1 LFIETFYYK
10 LIRQEEGL
18 MSCLAIGVDLGG
30 TNLRVAA
37 VTGSGQTLEVLR
49 SATPLSLGREHVID
63 EIASEVRALAGRFRS
78 AHRLLGIGIGVPGI
92 LDLASGT
99 LHSAANLP
107 GWDHYP
113 VRAVL
118 EEKLGIPVVLEN
130 DANCAA
136 LGEKWLGAGRDVE
149 DLCMLTLGTGVGGG
163 FVFNGRPWH
172 GMTGMAGE
180 IGHMTV
186 MPEGAICGC
195 GNRGCLEQYASAT
208 AVVRMAGEMIAKG
221 KAPGLERATKL
232 EPLTARII
240 FEAAREGDASAQ
252 EIFHAVGRAL
262 GIVLANLVNALNLPL
277 YVIGGG
283 LAEAWE
289 AFSPAQFGELHNRS
303 VVFSAGENGQAGL
316 KATRIVPAE
325 LHESA
330 GLLGAARLPV
340 LLEKSCNSHA
350 LAV

>member
-1 LFIETFYYK
+1 
-10 LIRQEEGL
+10 

-49 SATPLSLGREHVID
+49 SATPLSLGREHVTN
-63 EIASEVRALAGRFRS
+63 EIAAEVRALAGKFRS
-78 AHRLLGIGIGVPGI
+78 AHHLVGIGVGVPGI
-92 LDLASGT
+92 LDLATGT

-136 LGEKWLGAGRDVE
+136 MGEKWLGAGREVE

-186 MPEGAICGC
+186 MPEGTVCGC

-208 AVVRMAGEMIAKG
+208 AVVSMASEMISGG
-221 KAPGLERATKL
+221 KAPGLQRATQVA
-232 EPLTARII
+232 PLTARLVY
-240 FEAAREGDASAQ
+240 EAAVTGDAAAQ
-252 EIFHAVGRAL
+252 QIFDVVGRAL

-283 LAEAWE
+283 LAEAWKV
-289 AFSPAQFGELHNRS
+289 FSPALFRELHNRS
-303 VVFSAGENGQAGL
+303 VVFSAGENGGAGL
-316 KATRIVPAE
+316 QTTRIVPAE

-330 GLLGAARLPV
+330 GLLGAARLPM
-340 LLEKSCNSHA
+340 LLEKSCSFHS

>member
-1 LFIETFYYK
+1 
-10 LIRQEEGL
+10 
-18 MSCLAIGVDLGG
+18 MACLAIGVDLGG
-30 TNLRVAA
+30 TNMRVAA
-37 VTGSGQTLEVLR
+37 VTGSGQALQVIR
-49 SATPLSLGREHVID
+49 SATPLSRGRDYVLN
-63 EIASEVRALAGRFRS
+63 EIAAEVRSLALKFRS
-78 AHRLLGIGIGVPGI
+78 AHRLMGIGVGVPGI
-92 LDLASGT
+92 LDLATGT

-113 VRAVL
+113 IRAVL
-118 EEKLGIPVVLEN
+118 EETLGVPVVLEN

-136 LGEKWLGAGRDVE
+136 LGERWLGAGRDVD

-186 MPEGAICGC
+186 MPEGAVCGC

-208 AVVRMAGEMIAKG
+208 AVVRMASEMIAG
-221 KAPGLERATKL
+221 GEVPDLERLKELSTS
-232 EPLTARII
+232 LTARLI
-240 FEAAREGDASAQ
+240 FEAALQGNSSAQ
-252 EIFHAVGRAL
+252 YIFDVVGRSL

-283 LAEAWE
+283 LAEAWQV
-289 AFSPAQFGELHNRS
+289 FSPALFRELHHRS
-303 VVFSAGENGQAGL
+303 VVFAAGENAGQGL
-316 KATRIVPAE
+316 RATRIVPAE

-330 GLLGAARLPV
+330 GLLGAARLPM
-340 LLEKSCNSHA
+340 LLESSCTFRS

>member
-1 LFIETFYYK
+1 
-10 LIRQEEGL
+10 
-18 MSCLAIGVDLGG
+18 MACLAIGVDLGG

-37 VTGSGQTLEVLR
+37 VTGTGQTLEVLR
-49 SATPLSLGREHVID
+49 SATPLSLGREYVIE
-63 EIASEVRALAGRFRS
+63 EIAAEVRTLAQKFRA
-78 AHRLLGIGIGVPGI
+78 AHRLMGIGIGVPGI

-113 VRAVL
+113 VRAIL
-118 EEKLGIPVVLEN
+118 EEKLGVPVVLEN

-172 GMTGMAGE
+172 GMAGMAGE

-186 MPEGAICGC
+186 IPEGAACGC

-208 AVVRMAGEMIAKG
+208 AVVRLASEMIAQG
-221 KAPGLERATKL
+221 KAPRLQRALKQTG
-232 EPLTARII
+232 PLTSRTV
-240 FEAAREGDASAQ
+240 FEAARQGDATAL
-252 EIFHAVGRAL
+252 EIFDVVGRAL

-289 AFSPAQFGELHNRS
+289 VFSPALFRELHHRS
-303 VVFSAGENGQAGL
+303 VVFSAGENGGAGL
-316 KATRIVPAE
+316 RATRIVPAE

-330 GLLGAARLPV
+330 GLLGAARLPM
-340 LLEKSCNSHA
+340 LLEKSCNFRS

>member
-1 LFIETFYYK
+1 
-10 LIRQEEGL
+10 

-49 SATPLSLGREHVID
+49 SSTPLSLGREHVID
-63 EIASEVRALAGRFRS
+63 EIAAEVLVLAQKFRAS
-78 AHRLLGIGIGVPGI
+78 HRLKGIGVGVPGI

-113 VRAVL
+113 VRVVL
-118 EEKLGIPVVLEN
+118 EQKLGVPVVLEN

-136 LGEKWLGAGRDVE
+136 LGEKWLGAGRDIE

-186 MPEGAICGC
+186 MPEGAACGC

-208 AVVRMAGEMIAKG
+208 AVVRLASEMIADG
-221 KAPGLERATKL
+221 TAPELQRAAQIA
-232 EPLTARII
+232 PLTARTVYD
-240 FEAAREGDASAQ
+240 AAIQGDAAAQ
-252 EIFHAVGRAL
+252 KIFDVVGRAL

-277 YVIGGG
+277 YVVGGG
-283 LAEAWE
+283 LAEAWQ
-289 AFSPAQFGELHNRS
+289 AFSPALFRELHNRS
-303 VVFSAGENGQAGL
+303 VVFSAGENGEAGL

-330 GLLGAARLPV
+330 GLIGAARLPM
-340 LLEKSCNSHA
+340 LLEDSCNFHS

>member
-1 LFIETFYYK
+1 
-10 LIRQEEGL
+10 

-37 VTGSGQTLEVLR
+37 VTGPGQTLEVLR
-49 SATPLSLGREHVID
+49 SATPLSLGREQVIH
-63 EIASEVRALAGRFRS
+63 EIAAEVRSLAGKFRS
-78 AHRLLGIGIGVPGI
+78 AHRLMGIGVGVPGI

-107 GWDHYP
+107 GWDQYP

-149 DLCMLTLGTGVGGG
+149 DLCMLTLGTGVGGA

-186 MPEGAICGC
+186 MPEGALCGC

-208 AVVRMAGEMIAKG
+208 AVVRMASEMIGKG
-221 KAPGLERATKL
+221 EAPGLERTAKL
-232 EPLTARII
+232 EPLTARVV
-240 FEAAREGDASAQ
+240 FEAAREGDAAAQ
-252 EIFHAVGRAL
+252 EIFDVVGRAL

-283 LAEAWE
+283 LAEAWR
-289 AFSPAQFGELHNRS
+289 AFSPALFRELHNRS
-303 VVFSAGENGQAGL
+303 VVFSAGENEEAGL

-330 GLLGAARLPV
+330 GLLGAARLPM
-340 LLEKSCNSHA
+340 LLEKPCNFHS

>member
-1 LFIETFYYK
+1 
-10 LIRQEEGL
+10 
-18 MSCLAIGVDLGG
+18 MACLAIGVDLGG
-30 TNLRVAA
+30 TNMRVAA
-37 VTGSGQTLEVLR
+37 VTGSGQPLEVIR
-49 SATPLSLGREHVID
+49 SATPLSLGRDYVIN
-63 EIASEVRALAGRFRS
+63 EIAAEVRGLAQQFRS
-78 AHRLLGIGIGVPGI
+78 AHRLVGIGVGVPGI
-92 LDLASGT
+92 LDIASGT

-113 VRAVL
+113 VRSVL
-118 EEKLGIPVVLEN
+118 EERLGIPVVLEN

-136 LGEKWLGAGRDVE
+136 LGEKWLGAGRDVD

-186 MPEGAICGC
+186 MPEGAACGC

-208 AVVRMAGEMIAKG
+208 AVVRMASEAIASG
-221 KAPGLERATKL
+221 KAPHLQRLTDDGG
-232 EPLTARII
+232 PLTARLLY
-240 FEAAREGDASAQ
+240 EAALQGDTAAQ
-252 EIFHAVGRAL
+252 EVFDVVGRAL

-283 LAEAWE
+283 LAEAWQ
-289 AFSPAQFGELHNRS
+289 AFSPALFRELHHRS
-303 VVFSAGENGQAGL
+303 VVFSAGENSGHGL

-330 GLLGAARLPV
+330 GLLGAARLPM
-340 LLEKSCNSHA
+340 LLESSCSFRS